1 MLLVS
6 FAPTVGAATVDDARA
21 DLAGA
26 YVVVSRAETAG
37 GNVTGLVL
45 RLNEAARLIDSGGVD
60 NVSKAG
66 GIIGEVVSAAPL
78 VQSSGVERI
87 TNRYIV
93 TGVVLVVL
101 VAAGVAVWFRGSR
114 WVWGAWLRAR
124 GGWRVERV

>member
-6 FAPTVGAATVDDARA
+6 FAPTVGATTVDEARI
-21 DLAGA
+21 DLASA
-26 YVVVSRAETAG
+26 YSAVSRAEAAG

-60 NVSKAG
+60 DVSRAE
-66 GIIGEVVSAAPL
+66 GIIGEVVAAAPQ
-78 VQSSGVERI
+78 VQSAGAERI

-93 TGVVLVVL
+93 TGVALVVL
-101 VAAGVAVWFRGSR
+101 AAAGVAVWFRGSR